1 MFIVLKNVV
10 FRISRFWLP
19 FLHFKLFHIP
29 FHYLQ
34 VLFTFRQ
41 QDQLVVDRSQTN
53 VPAAEPAA
61 NKDTNT
67 NTPQQQQDL
76 EEIAGFI
83 MVEAGLEDITLK
95 AAKRFEYVSTF
106 VFEDIQKA
114 EHI

>member
-1 MFIVLKNVV
+1 MTLYSVKCSLISKVV
-10 FRISRFWLP
+10 FEYISSGCI
-19 FLHFKLFHIP
+19 HIIC
-29 FHYLQ
+29 FTFSQ

-41 QDQLVVDRSQTN
+41 QDQLVIDRSQTN
-53 VPAAEPAA
+53 MPATEPAA

-95 AAKRFEYVSTF
+95 AAKRSWNA
-106 VFEDIQKA
+106 KR
-114 EHI
+114 